1 MTLFDAFE
9 RIVVIN
15 LPQRRD
21 RRRDMLAELASA
33 GIAVDDSRLQFFA
46 AIRPTDAGHFPAVG
60 VRGCFMSHLGVIE
73 AALRDGVTRLL
84 ILEDD
89 VQFEPAA
96 CRAQPSLCARLL
108 QDDWDF
114 AYPGHV
120 ESLGGDPLAP
130 QWLTTEVPLVCAHFY
145 GLNRRVLPA
154 LRDYLQSCLLRPAGH
169 PDGGPM
175 HVDGALSM
183 FRVRQRAI
191 TLIAAP
197 SLGRQ
202 RSSCS
207 DIYPYHWYDRW
218 PLVKTM
224 VAAARRLKNRIRH

>member
-15 LPQRRD
+15 LPQRYD
-21 RRRDMLAELASA
+21 RRRDMLTELAGV
-33 GIAVDDSRLQFFA
+33 GIAVDDPRLQFFA
-46 AIRPTDAGHFPAVG
+46 AIRPVDAGNFPAIG
-60 VRGCFMSHLGVIE
+60 VHGCFMSHLGVIE

-89 VQFEPAA
+89 VQFEPAVSH
-96 CRAQPSLCARLL
+96 AQPALAARLL

-120 ESLGGDPLAP
+120 EALGGDPLAP
-130 QWLTTEVPLVCAHFY
+130 QWLNTQAPLVCAHFY
-145 GLNRRVLPA
+145 GMNGRVLPA
-154 LRDYLQSCLLRPAGH
+154 LRDYLQSCLLRPVGH

-183 FRVRQRAI
+183 FRARQGAI

-197 SLGRQ
+197 SFGLQ

-207 DIYPYHWYDRW
+207 DIYPYRWYDRW
-218 PLVKTM
+218 LLAKTM
-224 VAAARRLKNRIRH
+224 VACVRKLKNRIRR

>member
-15 LPQRRD
+15 LPHRRD
-21 RRRDMLAELASA
+21 RRREILAELGSA
-33 GIAVDDSRLQFFA
+33 GVAADDPRLQFFT
-46 AIRPTDAGHFPAVG
+46 AIRPMDAGSFPSIGA
-60 VRGCFMSHLGVIE
+60 RGCFMSHLGVIE

-89 VQFEPAA
+89 LQFKPVVCHVQPTLE
-96 CRAQPSLCARLL
+96 ARLL

-114 AYPGHV
+114 AYFGHV
-120 ESLGGDPLAP
+120 ELLGGDPLAP
-130 QWLTTEVPLVCAHFY
+130 QWLSIETPLVCAHFY
-145 GLNRRVLPA
+145 GLSGRVLPG
-154 LRDYLQSCLLRPAGH
+154 LRDYLKSCLLRPAGH
-169 PDGGPM
+169 PDGGAM

-183 FRVRQRAI
+183 FRARQQAV
-191 TLIAAP
+191 TLIVAP

-207 DIYPYHWYDRW
+207 DIYPYRWYDRW
-218 PLVKTM
+218 PLAKTM
-224 VAAARRLKNRIRH
+224 VAIARRLKNRTRR

>member
-1 MTLFDAFE
+1 MILWDAFE

-21 RRRDMLAELASA
+21 RRREMLAELARA
-33 GIAVDDSRLQFFA
+33 GIAADDPRLQFFD
-46 AIRPTDAGHFPAVG
+46 AIRPDDAGAFPGVG
-60 VRGCFMSHLGVIE
+60 VHGCFLSHLCVID
-73 AALRDGVTRLL
+73 AALRAGVARLL

-89 VQFEPAA
+89 VQFKPALWH
-96 CRAQPSLCARLL
+96 AQPVLLARLL

-114 AYPGHV
+114 AYLGHV
-120 ESLGGDPLAP
+120 AALGGDPLAP
-130 QWLTTEVPLVCAHFY
+130 QWLSTEAALVCAHFY
-145 GLNRRVLPA
+145 GLNRCVLLA

-169 PDGGPM
+169 PDGGAM
-175 HVDGALSM
+175 HIDGALSM
-183 FRVRQRAI
+183 FRARQRAI

-207 DIYPYHWYDRW
+207 DIYPYRWYDRW
-218 PLVKTM
+218 PLAKTM
-224 VAAARRLKNRIRH
+224 VAWLRKLKNRLRD

>member
-33 GIAVDDSRLQFFA
+33 GIAIDDPRLQFFA
-46 AIRPTDAGHFPAVG
+46 AIRPMDAGSFPAIG

-89 VQFEPAA
+89 VQFEPAV
-96 CRAQPSLCARLL
+96 CRPQPALAARLQ

-114 AYPGHV
+114 AYPGHI
-120 ESLGGDPLAP
+120 ESLGGDPQDP
-130 QWLTTEVPLVCAHFY
+130 QWLSTEARLVCAHFY
-145 GLNRRVLPA
+145 GMHGRVLPA
-154 LRDYLQSCLLRPAGH
+154 LRDYLQSCLLRPVGH
-169 PDGGPM
+169 PDGGAM

-183 FRVRQRAI
+183 FRARQRAI

-218 PLVKTM
+218 PLAKTM
-224 VAAARRLKNRIRH
+224 VACARRLKNRMRR